1 MISDPRGI
9 ELTGAT
15 KRQASIFED
24 VTKAYLEYRLSAY
37 PTLKELCENAPEF
50 GMAHLFKGFLLLSMG
65 ISATIPGAKACADH
79 VRKMDQLT
87 KREALHLKALD
98 SWISGDTRKSCA
110 YWDEVLY
117 SEPLDI

>member
-24 VTKAYLEYRLSAY
+24 VTKAYLDYRLSAY

-50 GMAHLFKGFLLLSMG
+50 GMAHLFKGFLLSY
-65 ISATIPGAKACADH
+65 
-79 VRKMDQLT
+79 LT
-87 KREALHLKALD
+87 Q
-98 SWISGDTRKSCA
+98 
-110 YWDEVLY
+110 
-117 SEPLDI
+117 SEPEAMGLIAKNLDGVQAPGIRGSHEPAIGF